1 MAGYALSPAA
11 RADLEEIWDYTIG
24 RWGEAQAERY
34 IRDIQKACEAL
45 SGGTLVSRSA
55 ADIRAGYRKAAVG
68 SHVIYFRARLDT
80 VEIVRILHRRMD
92 VARHIRASSG
102 QP

>member
-11 RADLEEIWDYTIG
+11 RADLEEIWDYTAD

-34 IRDIQKACEAL
+34 TNDIRAACQAL
-45 SGGTLVSRSA
+45 ADGTEHGRSA
-55 ADIRAGYRKAAVG
+55 EDVRAGYRKLAVG
-68 SHVIYFRARLDT
+68 SHVMYVRVRSGT

-92 VARHIRASSG
+92 VARRI
-102 QP
+102 